1 MISAEKDNPW
11 VNRFLPLLDRDE
23 IRRRA
28 RVAAQPVTSLQNLP
42 IEVACQHVNEA
53 LERIFVPTQRCC
65 EILQLFVEIAVSH
78 CLSCYPSRKAFLA
91 RCYERQLPAC
101 SMSPICLTGPAGSG
115 KSKLIHALRRI
126 LPPDSSIRLNPGDHE
141 FRLIASWNVSIR
153 ARSGIPELLEP
164 LLPDARHGYYSYEM
178 TQRNAFQSGVALL
191 TADEFQ
197 FLTQSANANALVT
210 QRLLELCGLQLPF
223 IYIANY
229 SLCHRLMRR
238 PQEDVQRLLANPIVL
253 EPEAPDSVDWHDLV
267 REYKAACHEYLD
279 IDPETDG
286 DILHRY
292 SAGLKR
298 LSAHLLVI
306 AYQLVR
312 KDGRHTITLRDIER
326 AYQSSQYTVN
336 RRDVELMTTQWITG
350 RMERP
355 DLWCPFDLPASS
367 TQKLADHAKAMRD
380 RATAEKILKSSMT
393 AEERK
398 AYRFLKASK
407 SNISLKAQ
415 RAEVIEL
422 AGRKA
427 VTASELLK
435 NAMAFQDQLKDK
447 A

>member
-1 MISAEKDNPW
+1 MISAKANPW

-23 IRRRA
+23 IRRRT
-28 RVAAQPVTSLQNLP
+28 RVAAQPVTGLRDLP
-42 IEVACQHVNEA
+42 MEVACQRVDEA
-53 LERIFVPTQRCC
+53 LSRIFVPTQRCC
-65 EILQLFVEIAVSH
+65 EILQHFVETAVSH
-78 CLSCYPSRKAFLA
+78 CLGRYPSRKAFLA
-91 RCYERQLPAC
+91 GCYEGQLPDC
-101 SMSPICLTGPAGSG
+101 SMPPICLTGPAGSG

-141 FRLIASWNVSIR
+141 FRLVASWNVSIR
-153 ARSGIPELLEP
+153 ARSGIPELLES
-164 LLPDARHGYYSYEM
+164 LLPEARSGYYSHEM

-210 QRLLELCGLQLPF
+210 QRLLELWGLQLPL

-298 LSAHLLVI
+298 LSARLLVI
-306 AYQLVR
+306 AYRLVR
-312 KDGRHTITLRDIER
+312 KDGRHTITLRDIEK

-336 RRDVELMTTQWITG
+336 RRDVELMMNQWITG
-350 RMERP
+350 REARP
-355 DLWCPFDLPASS
+355 DLWCPFGQPASS
-367 TQKLADHAKAMRD
+367 TQKLADHAKAMRN
-380 RATAEKILKSSMT
+380 RVTAEKILKSSMT
-393 AEERK
+393 AEERE
-398 AYRFLKASK
+398 AYGILNASK
-407 SNISLKAQ
+407 DKKSARAQ
-415 RAEVIEL
+415 GAEVIEL
-422 AGRKA
+422 ARRKGI
-427 VTASELLK
+427 TAGELLE
-435 NAMAFQDQLKDK
+435 NARTFQDQPRNKR
-447 A
+447 